1 MNCEEKMHYR
11 LEELITRY
19 PQLKPIAG
27 DIQRAFDILLECAR
41 GGHTI
46 LVCGNGGNAADS
58 DHMVGELMKSF
69 IKKRHL
75 EQDYKE
81 RLVALDPEYG
91 RILADTMEGTIRS
104 INLTTHSA
112 LTTAFANDR
121 NPDLVF
127 AQQVNGYGEK
137 GDVLVAMSTSGNSRN
152 VVMASIVAK
161 AKGLSVISMTGAKPA
176 RLDGF
181 SDVAIK
187 VPETVTFKVQEL
199 DLPIYHCLC
208 LMLEDVLWEE

>member
-1 MNCEEKMHYR
+1 MMHKR
-11 LEELITRY
+11 LEELVLRY
-19 PQLKPIAG
+19 PKLAPIAG
-27 DIQRAFDILLECAR
+27 DIEKAYEILLCCAK

-69 IKKRHL
+69 VKRRRL
-75 EQDYKE
+75 DDAF
-81 RLVALDPEYG
+81 RSSLVAVDPESG
-91 RILADTMEGTIRS
+91 ALLAEKLEGTIRS

-112 LTTAFANDR
+112 LSTAFANDKD
-121 NPDLVF
+121 PDLVF
-127 AQQVNGYGEK
+127 AQQVNGYGNK

-152 VVMASIVAK
+152 VVLASIVAK
-161 AKGLSVISMTGAKPA
+161 AKGLSVISMTGSRPA

-187 VPETVTFKVQEL
+187 VPETETFKVQEL

-208 LMLEDVLWEE
+208 LMLEDALWEE